1 MGNSVNIKASEYI
14 EALNMQKHIE
24 GGYYVETYRSQYS
37 VPAENLDD
45 GFSGKRN
52 LMTSIYFLL
61 EGKDISKL
69 HKVRGDEI
77 WFFHDGTP
85 AIIEIIN
92 PNGAIDKMILG
103 TDVKSGQL
111 PQVIIPADTW
121 FTAKI
126 AEENSYIL
134 LACTV
139 APGFEFEDFELAD
152 PEKLVVEFPHLKE
165 FILKST

>member
-1 MGNSVNIKASEYI
+1 MNIKASEYI

-24 GGYYVETYRSQYS
+24 GGYFCETFRSQYS
-37 VPAENLDD
+37 VLSDNLLDR
-45 GFSGKRN
+45 FSGKRT

-77 WFFHDGTP
+77 WFFHDGSP
-85 AIIEIIN
+85 AIIEILN
-92 PNGAIDKMILG
+92 TNGSIDRMVLG

-111 PQVIIPADTW
+111 PQIIIPADTW

-126 AEENSYIL
+126 AVENSFIL

-139 APGFEFEDFELAD
+139 APGFEYDDFELAK
-152 PEKLVVEFPHLKE
+152 PEKLLVEFPHLKE
-165 FILKST
+165 FILKTT